1 MSQLEDAVGRLRGSL
16 APLVARDGADAH
28 QVAANHLA
36 WAAARAEAALACR
49 GWAETTADPL
59 AAAIAEAAEA
69 EALACA
75 EGRSVE
81 PQHLEPERVAA
92 IAAAFRPP
100 EDLGAG
106 DEHRLLRS
114 TLRDFSERVIRP
126 RAQYVH
132 RRDADV
138 PEEIIRG
145 AAELGLFGFSVPER
159 YGGTQG
165 AAPDSRAMLIATEEL
180 SRASLAAGGSLITR
194 PEILVR
200 ALVRAGTEEQRRRW
214 LPAIASG
221 ELLVAVAVTEPDHG
235 SDVASIRCRAG
246 RTPDGGWEITGT
258 KLWCTF
264 AGRAELLMLLCRT
277 ADAGHRG
284 LSVFVL
290 EKPAFPGHEFDD
302 RQPGGG
308 TLTGRAIPTIGY
320 RGMHTFELAFD
331 RYRAPAGA
339 LVGGDAWLDRGFY
352 LQMEGFAAG
361 RIQTAARGVGLMQ
374 AALEDTLVH
383 TRARRAFGSAIAD
396 LQLPRAMLWTMILR
410 TEASRRLA
418 YRAAALLDAG
428 GGQMESSLA
437 KLYASRAAEQVT
449 RDAMQLHGA
458 MGYGEETDVSR
469 YFVDARVLSIFEG
482 AEEVLALRVIARHLL
497 ERGGAPPHPSPP
509 PPGGRESRRE

>member
-1 MSQLEDAVGRLRGSL
+1 MSSRVGAVVDRLREAL
-16 APLVARDGADAH
+16 APAVRRDGLDAH
-28 QVAANHLA
+28 QVSANRLA
-36 WAAARAEAALACR
+36 WATARAEAALACTR
-49 GWAETTADPL
+49 WAEETADGF
-59 AAAIAEAAEA
+59 A
-69 EALACA
+69 
-75 EGRSVE
+75 
-81 PQHLEPERVAA
+81 AA
-92 IAAAFRPP
+92 IAAAAEDEALAFAEGRSIEPADLRPDRLTGVTAAFRPT
-100 EDLGAG
+100 EDLGAS

-114 TLRDFSERVIRP
+114 TLRDFAERVIRP
-126 RAQYVH
+126 QAQDVH
-132 RRDADV
+132 RNDRDV
-138 PEEIIRG
+138 PEEVIRG
-145 AAELGLFGFSVPER
+145 AADLGLFGFSVPER
-159 YGGTQG
+159 YGGAQG
-165 AAPDSRAMLIATEEL
+165 ESPDSRAMLIATEEL

-221 ELLVAVAVTEPDHG
+221 ERLVAVGVSEPDHG
-235 SDVASIRCRAG
+235 SDVASIRCRAS
-246 RTPDGGWEITGT
+246 RAPDGGWEITGT

-264 AGRAELLMLLCRT
+264 AGRSELLMVLCRT
-277 ADAGHRG
+277 ADTGHRG

-290 EKPAFPGHEFDD
+290 EKPAFTGHEFEH

-308 TLTGRAIPTIGY
+308 SLTGRAIPTIGY

-331 RYRAPAGA
+331 RFRAPAEA

-361 RIQTAARGVGLMQ
+361 RIQTAARAVGVMQ
-374 AALEDTLVH
+374 AALEDAIAH
-383 TRARRAFGSAIAD
+383 TRARHVFGGPIAD
-396 LQLPRAMLWTMILR
+396 LQLPRAMLGTMIVR

-418 YRAAALLDAG
+418 YHAAALLDAG

-497 ERGGAPPHPSPP
+497 ERSQ
-509 PPGGRESRRE
+509 